1 MKKNCSPVSVVLVG
15 TSGMGLHYLIALLEE
30 FSPDEL
36 ELRAVVDPFPE
47 KSERYAELKKRKI
60 PVFRTLSEFFESGQ
74 AAKLAVISSP
84 THYHVPQSSEAFQRG
99 CHVFCEKPISATIQ
113 EADQLIQ
120 ERDKANNWIM
130 IGYQWSYSK
139 AIQDLKHDI
148 VKGLFGKPVRLKT
161 LCFWPRG
168 EDYYRKSN
176 WLGRK
181 KDDEGRWILDS
192 PANNAMAHFLHNL
205 FYVLGE
211 QTDTSSHPAEVT
223 AELYRAYPIENF
235 DTVACRAFSGEG
247 TELLFYASHATP
259 LDKGPVFSFEFEQ
272 ATITY
277 SEISNDIIA
286 TDRTGKEKHYGSPE
300 ESHPL
305 RKLSEAVA
313 SVREK
318 QPIICGLEAA
328 RSQTLCVNGIQE
340 SFPEIMG
347 FPESMIQKEKE
358 EGRLWVDGLEEA
370 FYECYKKGVLP
381 SEEDFEWARAGRA
394 VDLRDYHYFPGG
406 IPPADQANEKEE

>member
-30 FSPDEL
+30 FSPGEV

-60 PVFRTLSEFFESGQ
+60 PTFCTLSEFFNSGQ
-74 AAKLAVISSP
+74 TVDLAVISSP
-84 THYHVPQSSEAFQRG
+84 THYHVPQSSEALQYG
-99 CHVFCEKPISATIQ
+99 CYVFCEKPISATIQ
-113 EADQLIQ
+113 DADQLIQ
-120 ERDKANNWIM
+120 ERDKAKRWVM

-148 VKGLFGKPVRLKT
+148 LKGLFGKPVRLKT

-176 WLGRK
+176 WLGKK
-181 KDDEGRWILDS
+181 KDEEGHWILDS

-211 QTDTSSHPAEVT
+211 QTDTSTQPTEVT

-235 DTVACRAFSGEG
+235 DTVACRVLAQEG
-247 TELLFYASHATP
+247 TELLFYASHVTHH
-259 LDKGPVFSFEFEQ
+259 DKGPVFSFEFEQ
-272 ATITY
+272 ATIAY
-277 SEISNDIIA
+277 SEISDDIIA

-300 ESHPL
+300 GSHPL
-305 RKLSEAVA
+305 RKLSEALE
-313 SVREK
+313 SVREPK
-318 QPIICGLEAA
+318 PVICGPEASC
-328 RSQTLCVNGIQE
+328 SQTLCVNGIQE
-340 SFPEIMG
+340 SFPEIME

-370 FYECYKKGVLP
+370 FYECYKKGILP
-381 SEEDFEWARAGRA
+381 SEGNFSWAHTGRA
-394 VDLRDYHYFPGG
+394 VDLRDYHYYPGG
-406 IPPADQANEKEE
+406 IPPADRTNRKED

>member
-1 MKKNCSPVSVVLVG
+1 
-15 TSGMGLHYLIALLEE
+15 MGLHYLKALLEE
-30 FSPDEL
+30 FSSDEV

-47 KSERYAELKKRKI
+47 KSERYDELKKRKI
-60 PVFRTLSEFFESGQ
+60 PTFHTLSEFFESGQ
-74 AAKLAVISSP
+74 TIDLAVISSP
-84 THYHVPQSSEAFQRG
+84 THFHVPQSCESLRHG

-113 EADQLIQ
+113 DADRLIQ
-120 ERDKANNWIM
+120 ERDKANRWVM

-148 VKGLFGKPVRLKT
+148 LKGLFGKPVRLKT

-181 KDDEGRWILDS
+181 KDDEDRWILDS
-192 PANNAMAHFLHNL
+192 PANNAMAHFLHNS
-205 FYVLGE
+205 FYILGE
-211 QTDTSSHPAEVT
+211 QPDTSTHPTEVT
-223 AELYRAYPIENF
+223 AELYRAYQIENF
-235 DTVACRAFSGEG
+235 DTVACRALSGEG
-247 TELLFYASHATP
+247 AELVFYVSHVTRN
-259 LDKGPVFSFEFEQ
+259 DKGPVFFFEFEQ

-277 SEISNDIIA
+277 NEILDDIIA
-286 TDRTGKEKHYGSPE
+286 TDYKGKEKHYGSPE

-313 SVREK
+313 SVRNPK
-318 QPIICGLEAA
+318 PVICGLEAA

-340 SFPEIMG
+340 SFPEIIE
-347 FPESMIQKEKE
+347 FPESVIQKEME

-370 FYECYKKGVLP
+370 FDECYKKGILP
-381 SEEDFEWARAGRA
+381 SEGDFSWARAGRA
-394 VDLRDYHYFPGG
+394 VDLQDYHYYPGG
-406 IPPADQANEKEE
+406 IPPAGQRKNIRTSS